1 VNPAMACAG
10 VLVDELVRHGVRH
23 AVLCPGSRSAPLAY
37 ALHAADAAGRLEMH
51 VRTDERAA
59 AFLAL
64 GLAKR
69 GTPVPVVTTS
79 GTAVANLHPAILE
92 AGHSGVPLI
101 ALTADRPPELRGT
114 GANQSTDQVD
124 LFGGT
129 PRWAHDLGT
138 PDGRPGQVATWRS
151 VVSRAVAAATGLGS
165 TGAPGRPG
173 PVHLNLPLREPLV
186 PGGEPFPHPL
196 DGRPGGAPW
205 VSRPGGTVAGQPIPD
220 AAGTLMVVGDLPL
233 GPVDWGQEAVR
244 LAAVRGWPVIAEPS
258 SGARTGS
265 GGSGPSLGSGLP
277 AALPH
282 GPLLMTCT
290 EWLAEHRPQ
299 RVLVVG
305 RVTLARPVAE
315 LLRHLGTDVDLVTA
329 PGPWP
334 DPAGVAR
341 AVYPL
346 ESLLAQGSSGGSAE
360 READP
365 QWLAGWAEAGRRLAD
380 AVVPVIDSSWPSGLA
395 VARVVADTV
404 PDGAVLFVGPSNPV
418 RDLDLAA
425 GRLPRVV
432 ANRGLAGI
440 DGCVS
445 TAIGL
450 ALAEPRP
457 TYALVG
463 DLTFAHD
470 LGALLIGPHERRP
483 DLTIVVLNDDGGGIF
498 GVLEPGQP
506 EHADPFDRIFGTPL
520 GLDLKSYCT
529 ATGCD
534 HVLADSPEALTAA
547 LRRPEGIRVVEVRV
561 DRSTHRPLHDRLR
574 HIAPSA
580 LLTSSHFPH
589 YTG

>member
-1 VNPAMACAG
+1 VNPATACAS

-37 ALHAADAAGRLEMH
+37 ALHEADAAGRLELH

-114 GANQSTDQVD
+114 GANQTTDQVG
-124 LFGGT
+124 LFGPA

-138 PDGRPGQVATWRS
+138 PDGRPGQVAVWRS
-151 VVSRAVAAATGLGS
+151 VVSRAVAAATGFGS
-165 TGAPGRPG
+165 GGAAGWPG

-186 PGGEPFPHPL
+186 PGGEPFPDPL
-196 DGRPGGAPW
+196 DGRADDAPW
-205 VSRPGGTVAGQPIPD
+205 VTQLRQPVVGQAIPD
-220 AAGTLMVVGDLPL
+220 ARRTLMVVGDLPP
-233 GPVDWGQEAVR
+233 GPVDWGLAAVR
-244 LAAVRGWPVIAEPS
+244 LAAARGWPVIAEPS
-258 SGARTGS
+258 SGARTGPP
-265 GGSGPSLGSGLP
+265 GAGPPGLVPP

-282 GPLLMTCT
+282 GPLLLTCAD
-290 EWLAEHRPQ
+290 WLAEHRPQ

-305 RVTLARPVAE
+305 RVTLARPVVE
-315 LLRHLGTDVDLVTA
+315 LLRHPGTDVDLVSA

-346 ESLLAQGSSGGSAE
+346 ESLLAQGSSTGLAE
-360 READP
+360 RGSDREGGP
-365 QWLAGWAEAGRRLAD
+365 EWPAGWAEAGRRVAD
-380 AVVPVIDSSWPSGLA
+380 AVAPAIQGSWPSGLA
-395 VARVVADTV
+395 VARAVADAL
-404 PDGAVLFVGPSNPV
+404 PDDAVLFVGPSNPV

-425 GRLPRVV
+425 GRLPRVI

-445 TAIGL
+445 TAVGL
-450 ALAEPRP
+450 ALADPRP

-483 DLTIVVLNDDGGGIF
+483 DLTIVVVNDDGGGIF
-498 GVLEPGQP
+498 GVLEPGRP
-506 EHADPFDRIFGTPL
+506 EHAGPFERIFGTPL
-520 GLDLKSYCT
+520 GLDLHSIC
-529 ATGCD
+529 AGMGCD
-534 HVLADSPEALTAA
+534 HLLVDTPAALASALT
-547 LRRPEGIRVVEVRV
+547 RPEGMRVVEVRV
-561 DRSTHRPLHDRLR
+561 GRATHRRLHDRLR
-574 HIAPSA
+574 AA
-580 LLTSSHFPH
+580 ARRSHLPH
-589 YTG
+589 